1 MGGGCLHQLS
11 VHISILTGAQAGS
24 GAEIPASPP
33 PRGQLAGC
41 LSVHVPALW
50 LHALPLLGLR
60 GLEAGGKQDI
70 RHLYSHRL
78 APDNRRGDDPHK
90 RDYVSPRTSSL
101 SPSPE
106 DPSLMRVAW

>member
-41 LSVHVPALW
+41 LSVHVPAL
-50 LHALPLLGLR
+50 LGR
-60 GLEAGGKQDI
+60 EE
-70 RHLYSHRL
+70 
-78 APDNRRGDDPHK
+78 
-90 RDYVSPRTSSL
+90 VF
-101 SPSPE
+101 
-106 DPSLMRVAW
+106 